1 MRLLLDTHVALW
13 FAQGSYELSEGEC
26 ELIESATILAVS
38 AVSFWELRLKWNSR
52 FASGKRKGPADP
64 VLIRKALFDENCEF
78 IALSDEMAVT
88 ALLTPLNHTDPFD
101 ELLLVQAQCTGMRLL
116 TRDGR
121 LAEHPLA
128 LTG

>member
-13 FAQGSYELSEGEC
+13 FAQGSHELSAREC
-26 ELIESATILAVS
+26 RLLESATTLAVS
-38 AVSFWELRLKWNSR
+38 VVSFWELRLKWNSR

-64 VLIRKALFDENCEF
+64 VLVRKALLDENCEF

-121 LAEHPLA
+121 LADHPIA
-128 LTG
+128 LIG